1 VLRAAILILIAVLL
15 PAPANRAARIDP
27 PKRFAASNRTLSV
40 QPSESIAESASCML
54 RARGIFRDLCVGES
68 PRSKDSRTFSASHA
82 QASSS
87 HFDDAMIPNR
97 SKRMT
102 IAQLKERMDSRF
114 RATDARS
121 DARFDAVEIFDAVDA
136 RLEAINARF
145 DSLDVQ
151 FRRLFRSVESLAQK
165 VGANTQ
171 GLADGLEHF
180 DRALSEHD
188 KRIRDLEPPP
198 I

>member
-1 VLRAAILILIAVLL
+1 
-15 PAPANRAARIDP
+15 
-27 PKRFAASNRTLSV
+27 
-40 QPSESIAESASCML
+40 
-54 RARGIFRDLCVGES
+54 
-68 PRSKDSRTFSASHA
+68 
-82 QASSS
+82 
-87 HFDDAMIPNR
+87 MIPNR

-121 DARFDAVEIFDAVDA
+121 DARFDAVDA

-145 DSLDVQ
+145 DSLDAQ
-151 FRRLFRSVESLAQK
+151 FRRLFRNVESLAQK

-171 GLADGLEHF
+171 GLADGLKHF
-180 DRALSEHD
+180 DRVLSEHD

-198 I
+198 L

>member
-1 VLRAAILILIAVLL
+1 
-15 PAPANRAARIDP
+15 
-27 PKRFAASNRTLSV
+27 
-40 QPSESIAESASCML
+40 
-54 RARGIFRDLCVGES
+54 
-68 PRSKDSRTFSASHA
+68 
-82 QASSS
+82 
-87 HFDDAMIPNR
+87 MIPNR

-121 DARFDAVEIFDAVDA
+121 DARFDTVDA

-145 DSLDVQ
+145 DSLDAQ

-165 VGANTQ
+165 VGSNTQ
-171 GLADGLEHF
+171 GLTDGLKHC
-180 DRALSEHD
+180 DRVLSEHD

>member
-1 VLRAAILILIAVLL
+1 
-15 PAPANRAARIDP
+15 
-27 PKRFAASNRTLSV
+27 
-40 QPSESIAESASCML
+40 
-54 RARGIFRDLCVGES
+54 
-68 PRSKDSRTFSASHA
+68 
-82 QASSS
+82 
-87 HFDDAMIPNR
+87 MIPNR